1 MFFAKNIVNL
11 LSKNIDRVG
20 KSIHTPKNCH
30 IRNRYRYIYSGWID
44 CPFPF
49 FSSKPGNDSY
59 VPSNT
64 THTTTVTR
72 RRPPTSSIDSRHAYS
87 TSHPTS
93 RGRETFLRWSMK
105 TTTTT
110 TKERR
115 IKKTTTKTT
124 KGRPK
129 YPVWPTSNRHSTPSY
144 SLKRFFPV
152 AEYKLPTSATS
163 IFRASS
169 FVALWHFNS
178 AFGSSRITKPAY
190 PVWPTSNRHLT
201 AGFRPRALCRN
212 HGGFS
217 YSPLSSSC
225 WV

>member
-115 IKKTTTKTT
+115 IKKTIQRRQRVVQNTRCGPLATVIRHPPTHWNAFFQ
-124 KGRPK
+124 
-129 YPVWPTSNRHSTPSY
+129 WPSISCLLQQHPFSGLVHSLLLS
-144 SLKRFFPV
+144 FFLV
-152 AEYKLPTSATS
+152 RGILP
-163 IFRASS
+163 
-169 FVALWHFNS
+169 
-178 AFGSSRITKPAY
+178 
-190 PVWPTSNRHLT
+190 
-201 AGFRPRALCRN
+201 
-212 HGGFS
+212 
-217 YSPLSSSC
+217 
-225 WV
+225 